1 MQKDTKKVEIVRV
14 GDRDIWYAELLVVKY
29 KIKIAGIYEYKTK
42 AEAKKGIKEA
52 MEKQYPSRSYKI
64 LQLFKLPPEMT
75 IEEYEE

>member
-1 MQKDTKKVEIVRV
+1 
-14 GDRDIWYAELLVVKY
+14 VVKY